1 METITI
7 DRHGHALKRIKFQ
20 RHFKLQLA
28 IFVSVNTLL
37 VVIFAVATLAGAQL
51 SGQLWPWPLAVA
63 IWGARVAAQGYA
75 AYHTHNED

>member
-7 DRHGHALKRIKFQ
+7 DRREHALKRVNDQ

-37 VVIFAVATLAGAQL
+37 VVIFAMATLAGAQV
-51 SGQLWPWPLAVA
+51 SGQLWPWPLVVA

-75 AYHTHNED
+75 AYHTHNAE